1 MKNSNIT
8 ILTVGGA
15 FTAYCIGAGFAS
27 GQETLQFFGAFG
39 GMYPFILPVTC
50 SSPYL
55 CFYFVTEHIVPELLN
70 IFPIPAWPIP
80 ITAVPIWEKPSIDS
94 VPCQSH
100 CAH

>member
-39 GMYPFILPVTC
+39 GMYPFVLPVMQLILMFLFCYGT
-50 SSPYL
+50 YRAGAAK
-55 CFYFVTEHIVPELLN
+55 H
-70 IFPIPAWPIP
+70 FPIPAWPIP